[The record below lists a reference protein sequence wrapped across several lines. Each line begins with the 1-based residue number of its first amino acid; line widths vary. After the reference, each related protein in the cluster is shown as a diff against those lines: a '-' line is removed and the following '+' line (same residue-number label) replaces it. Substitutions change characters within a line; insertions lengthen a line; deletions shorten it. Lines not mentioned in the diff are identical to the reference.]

1 MISGTN
7 RQTMILRTNPKTVIL
22 IDRRAARRRRI
33 DSVILESV
41 ILESVILES
50 VILESVILESVI
62 LESPSDSCIATRVSR
77 GRIQ

>member
-50 VILESVILESVI
+50 VILESVILES
-62 LESPSDSCIATRVSR
+62 PSDSCIATRVSR